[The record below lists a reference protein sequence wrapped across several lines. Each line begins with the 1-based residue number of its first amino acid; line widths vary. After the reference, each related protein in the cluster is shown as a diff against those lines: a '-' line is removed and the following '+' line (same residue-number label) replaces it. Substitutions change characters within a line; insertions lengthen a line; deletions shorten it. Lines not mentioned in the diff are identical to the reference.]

1 MNWCTKLIKKNNLG
15 NKELSLA
22 STYTGS
28 INTKQNRPFEEDHIK
43 NPDSKYS
50 YVINKSKITPNNEV
64 IRPHTAEFNSKLS
77 KHFNLQNE
85 NLISEALPIIS
96 DECNQLP
103 NIQEIS
109 NFKTATEYELSPE
122 NSKEI
127 YEQSVNK
134 QWGFTLSN
142 TTKNEKFILKTTNPD
157 DFSKRMHPNE
167 KKHSKMIKSV
177 SSHNI
182 LLESANSNN
191 LVKYNVVKTEK
202 QSLDKSIKNESATEL
217 DNLIESLF
225 VPKSSQLNIGS
236 PVEQSRTKKITVKG
250 KANITKRPSSA
261 GSLLTK
267 SSRKNGFSSNL
278 LASTVHVSREK
289 IMLNLG
295 KTLFYKPEVQSSKVP
310 PEQYICK
317 IRNRVSSINIYDHQ
331 KEKALILIQKQARG
345 YVSREKVRKM
355 KEVQEM
361 LQQKD
366 KSELHLKYEPRGK
379 GLRLSDLSVEPKTE
393 NQITCFKHTKHK
405 KTITSNDI
413 TGDIEDKSKF
423 DNTQSILMEFLKR
436 DNKGN
441 KYENSKILDMDV
453 SKRGMV
459 NKTDERDLDD
469 KGMNLLIQ
477 ESPLKFDELE
487 DDITYISSRIET
499 NRKFHNITIDAIN
512 STRKSKK
519 PEDESLKIMQSI
531 NKNKSN
537 NLSSYKENSDLQ
549 DAK

>member
-1 MNWCTKLIKKNNLG
+1 M
-15 NKELSLA
+15 
-22 STYTGS
+22 
-28 INTKQNRPFEEDHIK
+28 
-43 NPDSKYS
+43 
-50 YVINKSKITPNNEV
+50 
-64 IRPHTAEFNSKLS
+64 
-77 KHFNLQNE
+77 
-85 NLISEALPIIS
+85 
-96 DECNQLP
+96 
-103 NIQEIS
+103 
-109 NFKTATEYELSPE
+109 
-122 NSKEI
+122 
-127 YEQSVNK
+127 
-134 QWGFTLSN
+134 
-142 TTKNEKFILKTTNPD
+142 
-157 DFSKRMHPNE
+157 
-167 KKHSKMIKSV
+167 
-177 SSHNI
+177 
-182 LLESANSNN
+182 
-191 LVKYNVVKTEK
+191 
-202 QSLDKSIKNESATEL
+202 
-217 DNLIESLF
+217 IESLF

-236 PVEQSRTKKITVKG
+236 PVEQLRTKKITVKG
-250 KANITKRPSSA
+250 KANITKRPNSA
-261 GSLLTK
+261 GNLLTQ

-317 IRNRVSSINIYDHQ
+317 IKNRVSSINIYDHQ
-331 KEKALILIQKQARG
+331 KEKALILIQKHARG

-355 KEVQEM
+355 KEVQEI

-366 KSELHLKYEPRGK
+366 EPRGK

-393 NQITCFKHTKHK
+393 NQIPCFKHTKHK
-405 KTITSNDI
+405 KTIISNDI

-477 ESPLKFDELE
+477 ESPLKFDEFE